1 MHTRLLTVTPPPSE
15 MNGNQGGAFL
25 LWPFVLLEASCL
37 FYINKQNKE
46 TEILRAMVRI
56 SLWMPFKFED
66 AFSLTINLYLCVCIC
81 MLPCVW
87 TPVKARRGY
96 HIPPELELQV
106 LWFTQSGCWEL
117 DSEQAAS
124 ALTHRPI
131 SLALRIFLHRLHLNH
146 SWKPLW
152 KLGWYNKDSAELRT
166 LGGFC

>member
-1 MHTRLLTVTPPPSE
+1 MRERCGRMHTRLLTVTPPPSE

-46 TEILRAMVRI
+46 TEILCAMVRI

-87 TPVKARRGY
+87 TSVKARRGY
-96 HIPPELELQV
+96 HIPPGARV
-106 LWFTQSGCWEL
+106 TGVM
-117 DSEQAAS
+117 
-124 ALTHRPI
+124 I
-131 SLALRIFLHRLHLNH
+131 H
-146 SWKPLW
+146 SKWM
-152 KLGWYNKDSAELRT
+152 LRT
-166 LGGFC
+166 RLWASSKCSYPQTHLPGPANIPPQVTSQPFLKTSLETRVV